1 MSYAS
6 QAASYRDLEV
16 LSASPER
23 LVVLLVEQLVVQME
37 RARIGMERE
46 DLMLQVA
53 GLQKARAILGE
64 LLATLDF
71 EQGGEIANNL
81 ADLYQFLLV
90 ELLDVDRGPNVVLMR
105 RLVGI
110 AEQLRDGFAGAAEQ
124 VGALKRSA

>member
-1 MSYAS
+1 MSYAT

-71 EQGGEIANNL
+71 EQGGEIATNL

-90 ELLDVDRGPNVVLMR
+90 ELLDVDRGPNLVLMR
-105 RLVGI
+105 RLIGI

>member
-71 EQGGEIANNL
+71 EQGGEIAANL

-105 RLVGI
+105 RLIGI
-110 AEQLRDGFAGAAEQ
+110 AGQLRDGFAGAAEQ